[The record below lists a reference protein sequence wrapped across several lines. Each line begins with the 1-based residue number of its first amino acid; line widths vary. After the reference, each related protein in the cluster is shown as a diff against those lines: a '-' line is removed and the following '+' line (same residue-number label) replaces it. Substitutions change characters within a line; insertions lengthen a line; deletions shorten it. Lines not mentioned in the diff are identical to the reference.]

1 MITSM
6 QNPLVKHV
14 VALQQK
20 KRRDE
25 ALEFVAEGWRS
36 AGEALTRGARVKQVI
51 YCPEEVD
58 ARGGSL
64 LESFRRR
71 GVPLEE
77 VEARVL
83 RKMSATEEPQGV
95 LLLAEQAQFSR
106 QDLRRSP
113 EGLLLVVDGIQDPGN
128 LGTMIR
134 TALAAGVS
142 RFCLTR
148 GTVDIYN
155 PKVVRGTM
163 GALFST
169 VFLRGLEAGEVLALC
184 REESLP
190 VVVADVEGR
199 SLYSGAKIP
208 WPSALVVGNEGA
220 GPARVFKERAYARVA
235 IPMAGGVESL
245 NVAMAAGIMLFEIV
259 RQRDHVF

>member
-14 VALQQK
+14 VALRQK

-25 ALEFVAEGWRS
+25 AREFVAEGWRS
-36 AGEALTRGARVKQVI
+36 AGEALTRGARIKQVI
-51 YCPEEVD
+51 YCPGQVH
-58 ARGGSL
+58 ARDGVL
-64 LESFRRR
+64 LEDFRRR

-83 RKMSATEEPQGV
+83 RKMSTAEEPQGV
-95 LLLAEQAQFSR
+95 LLLVEQGQFSPE
-106 QDLRRSP
+106 DLRLAP
-113 EGLLLVVDGIQDPGN
+113 GGLLLVVDGIQDPGN
-128 LGTMIR
+128 LGTIIR

-163 GALFST
+163 GALFSA
-169 VFLRGLEAGEVLALC
+169 VFLQGLEAGEVLGFC

-190 VVVADVEGR
+190 VLVADVKGR
-199 SLYSGAKIP
+199 SLYSETKMP

-220 GPARVFKERAYARVA
+220 GPAPAFKEQAYARVA

-245 NVAMAAGIMLFEIV
+245 NVAIAAGIMLFEIV
-259 RQRDHVF
+259 RQRKYAL